1 MRKTFVLSG
10 IVGLF
15 LVFIGA
21 CETKKPNK
29 QTDNFD
35 KKSLLT
41 NIGTNL
47 IVPGYDSLVLETDS
61 LVARA
66 SVFIANTDANA
77 LTKLRAQ
84 VLKTWERFELI
95 SAFEIGPADAE
106 ILRASVN
113 TFPCDTAQIMSK
125 IKAGDYDLSAAAD
138 IDAKGFP
145 ALDFLLFEIDSDT
158 KNTLHRF
165 NTASYAGNAKQY
177 LQKVIAEISTKSS
190 QMQHMWKPGGGDYL
204 HSFIQNTSSGVGGA
218 MGMLVNQFCFDIEI
232 LKNAAIGIPAG
243 KKSLGLMYPEKCEAY
258 YSSHSLNLA
267 KLHLKQLEQIYTGN
281 SFAGEGIGFDDY
293 LHHLQSKYGQEML
306 YDVIAKKFT
315 SARAKL
321 DAVPETLAQ
330 SVNTHTSEV
339 DAVYNEL
346 QQLVVLLKVD
356 MTSALGVQI
365 TYQDNDGD

>member
-1 MRKTFVLSG
+1 MRKTLVLSG
-10 IVGLF
+10 IVAVF
-15 LVFIGA
+15 LMFIGA
-21 CETKKPNK
+21 CETKRPNK

-66 SVFIANTDANA
+66 SVFIASADANA
-77 LTKLRAQ
+77 LTQLRAQ
-84 VLKTWERFELI
+84 VLKSWERFELV
-95 SAFEIGPADAE
+95 SAFEMGPADAD

-145 ALDFLLFEIDSDT
+145 ALDFLLFEIGNDT

-165 NTASYAGNAKQY
+165 NTASYAANAKQY
-177 LQKVIAEISTKSS
+177 LQKVITEIASRCSKIKNA
-190 QMQHMWKPGGGDYL
+190 WKTTGDNYL
-204 HSFIQNTSSGVGGA
+204 KTFSENTSSSVGGSL
-218 MGMLVNQFCFDIEI
+218 GMLVNQFCFDIEI

-258 YSSHSLNLA
+258 YSAHSLTLA
-267 KLHLKQLEQIYTGN
+267 KLHLKQLEQIYTGGN
-281 SFAGEGIGFDDY
+281 GTGFDDY

-315 SARAKL
+315 SARDKL
-321 DAVPETLAQ
+321 NAVPETLAQ
-330 SVNTHTSEV
+330 SVNTHTTEV